1 MLRVPRPRR
10 RLRLLLIALAV
21 LAVLATAA
29 GVAAWRLLSQ
39 EGDVLNEDVPFVD
52 PAATT
57 PGEPPKADRKRRKRR
72 VVEWPL
78 YGFDKRHT
86 RQYRER
92 LPLRGPFRQVWRHR
106 APALLEFPP
115 VIFRDAIYQLADN
128 GVLYSLDK
136 DTGRKRWRRKLG
148 TLSASSPAVGGA
160 SVYVT
165 LLERRKG
172 VRRGRVVALRQKG
185 GRIRW
190 SRDLPSRSESSPL
203 LHRGRLYL
211 GSEDG
216 TVYAL
221 NAHNGRIVW
230 RYRASGAVKG
240 SPSLANGKLFFG
252 DYAGTVHAIRLA
264 TGRRVWA
271 EPAAQRAVRGGRFYA
286 TPAISF
292 GRVYIGATDGRVY
305 SLSTRDGRVAWARQ
319 TGGYVYSSAAVNDV
333 DGLGPAVFVGSYDGN
348 LYALSARTG
357 RTLWRHASGGRI
369 SGSPTLIGDTVYFS
383 SLGRSNT
390 AGLRA
395 RDGRVVFRYRHGA
408 FDPAVSD
415 GRHLFL
421 TGRSSLTAFLPRQ
434 GRLTPRPPRA
444 ERARERERSRPEGKR
459 SKGKRSKGKRS
470 KGKRSKAKRSEA
482 KRKKADRKRPAR
494 RARKRRN

>member
-1 MLRVPRPRR
+1 MVRVPRPRR
-10 RLRLLLIALAV
+10 RLLLAALAV
-21 LAVLATAA
+21 LAVLSA
-29 GVAAWRLLSQ
+29 GASVAAWQLLGE

-57 PGEPPKADRKRRKRR
+57 PAPAPRAGKPARSRRRI
-72 VVEWPL
+72 VEWPL

-92 LPLRGPFRQVWRHR
+92 LPLRAPFRRVWRHR

-128 GVLYSLDK
+128 GVLYSLNK
-136 DTGRKRWRRKLG
+136 NTGRKRWRRKLG
-148 TLSASSPAVGGA
+148 ALSASSPAVGGA

-172 VRRGRVVALRQKG
+172 VRRGRVVALRQRG

-190 SRDLPSRSESSPL
+190 SRDLPSRTESSPL

-230 RYRASGAVKG
+230 RYRATGAVKG
-240 SPSLANGKLFFG
+240 SLALAHGKLFFG
-252 DYAGTVHAIRLA
+252 DYGGTVHAIRLR
-264 TGRRVWA
+264 TGRRVWS
-271 EPAAQRAVRGGRFYA
+271 EPAARRALRGGRFYA
-286 TPAISF
+286 TAAVSF

-319 TGGYVYSSAAVNDV
+319 TGGYVYSSAAVHDV
-333 DGLGPAVFVGSYDGN
+333 DGLGPAVFVGSYDGT

-369 SGSPTLIGDTVYFS
+369 SGSPTMIGDTVYFS

-421 TGRSSLTAFLPRQ
+421 TGRSSLTAFVPRR
-434 GRLTPRPPRA
+434 GRLSERPPRA
-444 ERARERERSRPEGKR
+444 SRERKAERP
-459 SKGKRSKGKRS
+459 KGKPR
-470 KGKRSKAKRSEA
+470 KA
-482 KRKKADRKRPAR
+482 RKARK
-494 RARKRRN
+494 ARKRRP

>member
-10 RLRLLLIALAV
+10 RLILAALAV
-21 LAVLATAA
+21 LAVLATGG
-29 GVAAWRLLSQ
+29 GVAAWQLLSE

-52 PAATT
+52 PATTT
-57 PGEPPKADRKRRKRR
+57 PAEPKAERKRRKRR

-92 LPLRGPFRQVWRHR
+92 LPLRGPFRRVWRHR

-128 GVLYSLDK
+128 GVLYSLNK
-136 DTGRKRWRRKLG
+136 NTGKKRWRRKLG

-190 SRDLPSRSESSPL
+190 SRDLPSRTESSPL

-240 SPSLANGKLFFG
+240 SPALAHGKLFFG
-252 DYAGTVHAIRLA
+252 DYGGTVHAIRLGN
-264 TGRRVWA
+264 GRRVWS
-271 EPAAQRAVRGGRFYA
+271 EPAAQRALRGGRFYA
-286 TPAISF
+286 TPAVSF

-319 TGGYVYSSAAVNDV
+319 TGSYVYSSAAVHNV

-348 LYALSARTG
+348 LYALSARNG

-369 SGSPTLIGDTVYFS
+369 SGSPTIIGDTVYFS

-395 RDGRVVFRYRHGA
+395 RDGRVVFRYQHGA

-415 GRHLFL
+415 GRRLFI
-421 TGRSSLTAFLPRQ
+421 TGRTSLTAFVPRR
-434 GRLTPRPPRA
+434 GRLSERPPRA
-444 ERARERERSRPEGKR
+444 GRDRERPKQKQNQKR
-459 SKGKRSKGKRS
+459 EPR
-470 KGKRSKAKRSEA
+470 
-482 KRKKADRKRPAR
+482 KRK
-494 RARKRRN
+494 ARKRRN